1 MPLPQKKL
9 IPSILLML
17 ALFALAAPPLWWS
30 GGSDPVINSN
40 PAENKAPANIGQAK
54 HIVSK
59 ALAALQTAAPSIAA
73 EVRADLLI
81 SHPDLLIVP
90 NPKTPE
96 WIEKQKAP
104 LLIGQLKAIADPFY
118 RRLNTANPTWLSTE
132 RTTNGTNHPNSIFPW
147 TAETTDDAN
156 RAIANLGQ
164 LKAVFSLRFETLV
177 PRDTDNDGLADAWE
191 MTHFGNLEQNASG
204 DNDQDG
210 ITNFYE
216 QSFGFSPVLSDA
228 ASNPDS
234 DSLVSLE
241 EYLAGRDPLA
251 PDQIADATSRKLDV
265 FSLSSF

>member
-9 IPSILLML
+9 IPSLLLLL

-59 ALAALQTAAPSIAA
+59 ALSALQTAAPSIAA
-73 EVRADLLI
+73 EVRADLLS

-132 RTTNGTNHPNSIFPW
+132 RSTNGTNHPNSIFPW
-147 TAETTDDAN
+147 TATPDDDAN
-156 RAIANLGQ
+156 RAIANIGQ
-164 LKAVFSLRFETLV
+164 LKAVFSLRFETL
-177 PRDTDNDGLADAWE
+177 PPPNPDMDGDGMPNAWE
-191 MTHFGNLEQNASG
+191 IQYGLNPN
-204 DNDQDG
+204 N
-210 ITNFYE
+210 
-216 QSFGFSPVLSDA
+216 PSDA
-228 ASNPDS
+228 NGDIVGDGVSNLVKYKIGRNPLVVALPDTS
-234 DSLVSLE
+234 NT
-241 EYLAGRDPLA
+241 LALRVH
-251 PDQIADATSRKLDV
+251 TS
-265 FSLSSF
+265 FE